1 MNEEQCDHK
10 KVGGS
15 NIRIAII
22 LGLIALSAASI
33 PFFALRNI
41 VVPG

>member
-1 MNEEQCDHK
+1 MNEDQCDHK
-10 KVGGS
+10 VRRS

-22 LGLIALSAASI
+22 LGLIVLVAASI